1 MNLGQTEHQPN
12 CDRFNTNLYLSVVQ
26 KRIRSWN
33 IVRWFRSRFFSWQA
47 MCLFQVSADPPPPP
61 AASPG
66 GSVTGVRVET
76 VKAAMMPAARVA
88 PGRVPADRSFGPA
101 RCWRQFRVDT
111 PWFLLLRLLCWT
123 VRETCCFAH
132 PDQSPPAPSA
142 SCLELKLVENKNKHT
157 LQDESCACLTWDHQD
172 NDFCAVFVPQ
182 TLRWRQSPQIREYDI
197 SSMESGSVP
206 LNIELVLFCLQCR
219 ASRSHSQTKTSQYC
233 KQKKQTNYI
242 F

>member
-157 LQDESCACLTWDHQD
+157 LQDESCAGRVLCGSHLRPPGQRLLRGFCSSDVTLTTEPSNPRIWH
-172 NDFCAVFVPQ
+172 FLYGVWLSA
-182 TLRWRQSPQIREYDI
+182 TEHRA
-197 SSMESGSVP
+197 GSVLP
-206 LNIELVLFCLQCR
+206 AV
-219 ASRSHSQTKTSQYC
+219 
-233 KQKKQTNYI
+233 
-242 F
+242 